1 MSTRASLTPASR
13 ASQEN
18 ECFKSELRRTQGQFL
33 QVDRDNNFL
42 LERLMRYE
50 TFESS
55 SSDSEAT
62 DSSDNEADATTVKS
76 EPQPSKR

>member
-1 MSTRASLTPASR
+1 MTSKAVVHFV
-13 ASQEN
+13 QEN
-18 ECFKSELRRTQGQFL
+18 ECFKSELRRTQGQYL

-42 LERLMRYE
+42 LERLMQHE
-50 TFESS
+50 NFESS

-62 DSSDNEADATTVKS
+62 DSSDNETEATVTVKT